1 MCSNLIQYTFGVK
14 EGESMTDEQSMIA
27 QKTLIEPP
35 YPEYNKQLNDKLFPS
50 DPKYALFSFVKT
62 PEIDYI
68 GELMAEKVKL
78 QSALPN
84 FNFER
89 FDKILTVMKKEK
101 TVFGVA
107 KIRGA
112 FKTEKAAR
120 ERACKLIKES
130 DSLHSIMTCKIGVPF
145 PLVTKGYA
153 KEVESINLKETLESV
168 LSKSEADRRKALR
181 DEMKEVEDR
190 AAALKLEE
198 EFTDIDRY
206 ITERVKSACL
216 QENIIDNLKK
226 LMTCF
231 ENIKRLENPLIKEE
245 YLTRYN
251 EARKD
256 VGLTDSFYVKYM
268 SVSTISGLNACS
280 ECFRILNYSV
290 DS

>member
-1 MCSNLIQYTFGVK
+1 MCSNLIQYTFGIK
-14 EGESMTDEQSMIA
+14 EGESMTDEQLKIA
-27 QKTLIEPP
+27 QEALVEPL
-35 YPEYNKQLNDKLFPS
+35 YPEYNKKLNDKLSPG

-62 PEIDYI
+62 PEIDYV
-68 GELMAEKVKL
+68 GELTTEKVKL
-78 QSALPN
+78 RSALPD
-84 FNFER
+84 FNFDR

-120 ERACKLIKES
+120 EKACKLIKES

-153 KEVESINLKETLESV
+153 KEVESVNLKETLETV
-168 LSKSEADRRKALR
+168 LSKSEAGRRKALKE
-181 DEMKEVEDR
+181 EMQEVEDR

-198 EFTDIDRY
+198 EPTDIDRY

-216 QENIIDNLKK
+216 QENILDNLKK
-226 LMTCF
+226 LMICF

-251 EARKD
+251 EARRD

-268 SVSTISGLNACS
+268 SVSAVTGLNACS
-280 ECFRILNYSV
+280 ECFKTLNYSV
-290 DS
+290 E